1 MSERVTAPFKR
12 FKSTSSNTPSNA
24 SSGAGRHG
32 WGGTVRFVILVVLAT
47 SAFRT
52 FAFSPFTI
60 PSESMLPGLVNG
72 DYLVAAK
79 WPYGY
84 SRWSLPF
91 DAPLFSGKIKE
102 HLPRRGDIAIF
113 RHPVDGAE
121 YIKRVIGLPGDTV
134 ALRGG
139 QVWLNNAAVP
149 KQRIADFR
157 IAVSPNTSC
166 AWGAAREVNASG
178 MRECRYARFRETLPG
193 ERSYT
198 VLDFGATAQD
208 NFGPITVPDGHVFVM
223 GDNRDN
229 SQDSRFSATPGGGV
243 GLVPTGLLVARAQI
257 VLFSTDGSA
266 RWYNPVSWFTSE
278 RWHHMGERL

>member
-1 MSERVTAPFKR
+1 MTEPIVAPVKPSP
-12 FKSTSSNTPSNA
+12 STSSKVARP
-24 SSGAGRHG
+24 HG
-32 WGGTVRFVILVVLAT
+32 WGGTVLLVALLVVVT
-47 SAFRT
+47 SAFRSFVFT
-52 FAFSPFTI
+52 PFVI

-72 DYLVAAK
+72 DYLIAAK

-91 DAPLFSGKIKE
+91 AAPVIDGTINFHEPK
-102 HLPRRGDIAIF
+102 RGDIAIF

-139 QVWLNNAAVP
+139 VVWLNNAPVP

-157 IAVSPNTSC
+157 IAVSPNTDC
-166 AWGAAREVNASG
+166 AWGAAREVNANG
-178 MRECRYARFRETLPG
+178 VRECRYARFREILPG
-193 ERSYT
+193 GRSYT

-208 NFGPITVPDGHVFVM
+208 YFGPITVPDGHVFVM

-229 SQDSRFSATPGGGV
+229 SQDSRFSAVPGGGV
-243 GLVPTGLLVARAQI
+243 GLVPTHLLIARAQM
-257 VLFSTDGSA
+257 VLFSTDGST
-266 RWYNPVSWFTSE
+266 RWYNPITWFTSE